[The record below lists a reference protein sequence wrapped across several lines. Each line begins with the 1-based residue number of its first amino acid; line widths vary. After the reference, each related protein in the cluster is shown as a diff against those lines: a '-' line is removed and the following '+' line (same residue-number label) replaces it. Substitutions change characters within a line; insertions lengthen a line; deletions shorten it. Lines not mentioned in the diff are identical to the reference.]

1 MLELHLI
8 YIIPVQTEK
17 NNREREREGGECS
30 RIQLDAT
37 LLNDAIIFK

>member
-17 NNREREREGGECS
+17 SNREREEGGECS

-37 LLNDAIIFK
+37 LLNDAII